1 MLKRLRRSPLYPEL
15 FRAVYGDTVI
25 SGQRFL
31 KAISAFMLTLVSA
44 DARYDRMKR
53 GELTFTEQETNGYR
67 LFQEHCNT
75 CHREPLFT
83 NYAYANNGLLPD
95 TAVPDAGRYRITRVA
110 SDSLQF
116 KVPSLRNLE
125 YSYPYMHDG
134 RFKTLSEV
142 IRHYTNGIQIE
153 PTLSSELQKPIVL
166 RPEEKVDLQAF
177 LLTLSDSAFVFDP
190 SHAFPRQLF
199 FGKR

>member
-1 MLKRLRRSPLYPEL
+1 MDNTLDEVLKRLRRSPLYPEL
-15 FRAVYGDTVI
+15 FHAVYGDTVI

-53 GELTFTEQETNGYR
+53 GELTFTEQEANGYR
-67 LFQEHCNT
+67 LFQEHCNA

-134 RFKTLSEV
+134 RFKTLS
-142 IRHYTNGIQIE
+142 
-153 PTLSSELQKPIVL
+153 PELQKPIVL
-166 RPEEKVDLQAF
+166 RPQEKVDLQAF
-177 LLTLSDSAFVFDP
+177 LLTLSDSAFVFDT
-190 SHAFPRQLF
+190 SHAFPWHLF